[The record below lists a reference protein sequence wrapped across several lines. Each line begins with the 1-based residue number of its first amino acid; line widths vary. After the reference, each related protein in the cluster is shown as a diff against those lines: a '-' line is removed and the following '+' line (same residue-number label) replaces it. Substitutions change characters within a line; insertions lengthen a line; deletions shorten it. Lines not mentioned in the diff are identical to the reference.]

1 MAISLSKEPLAPRK
15 QKRKTNQQIVA
26 NMMNYS
32 ACGGLKEAF
41 IITAIEKY
49 AQQILKEEPWGD
61 NALISFEAWQTCAK
75 EVLTTLEEHYANQ

>member
-1 MAISLSKEPLAPRK
+1 MAIVLTKEPLAPRK

-41 IITAIEKY
+41 ILTAIEKY
-49 AQQILKEEPWGD
+49 SQQILREEPWAE
-61 NALISFEAWQTCAK
+61 NSLISFEAWQQCAK
-75 EVLTTLEEHYANQ
+75 EVITTLEQHYAN